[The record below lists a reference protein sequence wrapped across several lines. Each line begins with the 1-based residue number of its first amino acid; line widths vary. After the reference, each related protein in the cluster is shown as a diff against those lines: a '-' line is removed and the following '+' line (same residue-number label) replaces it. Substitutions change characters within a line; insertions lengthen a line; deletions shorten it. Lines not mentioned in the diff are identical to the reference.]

1 MSQPQKSPNEG
12 KLKIGD
18 NWNAITIIAYS
29 QNNPLKAIAE
39 FVENSIDADAKR
51 IKIIRGKHKHQHY
64 IKIIDDGQGINDFQ
78 YVATHIG
85 DSIKRKLKKQGA
97 TGIQGEFGI
106 GLLSFWTVGDQLML
120 TSTGSEGVTQR
131 LNLVKDNQGYK
142 ISKVN
147 QLFEN
152 LTGTEL
158 HITPL
163 LPGIRQLHGEK
174 IQNYLASELR
184 DRISKSGVEI
194 HIIDKSARKEFVVEP
209 RKFTGSLIHN
219 LTKCDN
225 PHGEI
230 YCELYVNDP
239 SPENNVGLYKH
250 GTRVIK
256 DITSLE
262 AFSKAPWNS
271 DLLEGIIDV
280 TFLQLTPGT
289 RNGVVLDEAFE
300 SFAASVDQL
309 SDELLKVI
317 ASYKRAEEET
327 ASKSILR
334 KISRA
339 MKEALLFLPTEE
351 YGWLNLK
358 GKIKPK
364 VIRSDSGEM
373 TGSDQLPGNNTQD
386 GRALSDDGAEG
397 TDSVVSDSIIM
408 PEMVPEKK
416 GDRSFFDFPGPLHS
430 AVISPSST
438 VISINTAKTF
448 QLKARDKKRT
458 PIEDGIAIRWQ
469 TDGQL
474 GKLSDEKGEI
484 IEFVAGNEPGVEQ
497 LTAFVTENDKTVEC
511 RAVITITGE
520 LFSHEEG
527 EGGFAKNRKG
537 LPGYTFSHFPGEL
550 WRSRYDLERGIIV
563 INSGHADFLFASRG
577 TPRKLRYI
585 TKLYAKEL
593 VLVNFPEADK
603 DKLLERMIELQLYTE
618 ENL

>member
-1 MSQPQKSPNEG
+1 ENSMGRPPKNPNEG

-39 FVENSIDADAKR
+39 FVENCIDAKAKHV
-51 IKIIRGKHKHQHY
+51 KIIRGKHKGQHY
-64 IKIIDDGQGINDFQ
+64 LKIIDDGHGIDDFQ

-85 DSIKRKLKKQGA
+85 DSIKRKLKKSGA
-97 TGIQGEFGI
+97 TGLQGEFGI
-106 GLLSFWTVGDQLML
+106 GLLSFWTVGEQLML
-120 TSTGSEGVTQR
+120 TSTGSEGETRR
-131 LNLVKDNQGYK
+131 LNLVKENPGFK

-152 LTGTEL
+152 ETGTEL

-163 LPGIRQLHGEK
+163 LSGIRQLHGEK

-194 HIIDKSARKEFVVEP
+194 RIVDKSARKEFLVEP

-219 LTKCDN
+219 LPQCNN

-239 SPENNVGLYKH
+239 SPENHVGLYKH
-250 GTRVIK
+250 GSRVIE
-256 DITSLE
+256 DITE
-262 AFSKAPWNS
+262 IEIFSKSPWNS

-289 RNGVVLDEAFE
+289 RTGVVLDDAFD
-300 SFAASVDQL
+300 SFAASVNALTEDL
-309 SDELLKVI
+309 SKVV
-317 ASYKRAEEET
+317 AAYKRAEEET

-351 YGWLNLK
+351 YSWLHLQ
-358 GKIKPK
+358 GKVKAK
-364 VIRSDSGEM
+364 VVRS
-373 TGSDQLPGNNTQD
+373 
-386 GRALSDDGAEG
+386 AEG
-397 TDSVVSDSIIM
+397 EFVGVESADAADIMNPEYIDAAAVDTQTADSIIM
-408 PEMVPEKK
+408 PEISAEPPVEK
-416 GDRSFFDFPGPLHS
+416 SFFDFPGPLFS

-438 VISINTAKTF
+438 VIPINTAKTF

-458 PIEDGIAIRWQ
+458 PIEDGIDIRWDQ
-469 TDGQL
+469 KCEL
-474 GKLSDEKGEI
+474 GTLSSISGEI
-484 IEFVAGNEPGVEQ
+484 IEFQAGNIPGVEE
-497 LTAFVTENDKTVEC
+497 LIAYVTENDKTVEC
-511 RAVITITGE
+511 TAVVTITGE
-520 LFSHEEG
+520 LFGKGEG
-527 EGGFAKNRKG
+527 ESVGGNKKG
-537 LPGYTFSHFPGEL
+537 LPGYTFNHCPGEL
-550 WRSRYDLERGIIV
+550 WRSRYDTERGIII
-563 INSGHADFLFASRG
+563 INSGHADFLFASKAN
-577 TPRKLRYI
+577 PRKLRYI

-593 VLVNFPEADK
+593 VLVNFPEADSN
-603 DKLLERMIELQLYTE
+603 KLLERMIELQLYTE

>member
-1 MSQPQKSPNEG
+1 MSQPHKSPDEG
-12 KLKIGD
+12 KLQIGD

-39 FVENSIDADAKR
+39 FVENSIDAGAKNIR
-51 IKIIRGKHKHQHY
+51 IIRGKHQHQHY
-64 IKIIDDGQGINDFQ
+64 IKIIDDGQGIDDFQ

-85 DSIKRKLKKQGA
+85 DSIKRKLKSRGA
-97 TGIQGEFGI
+97 TDIQGEFGI

-120 TSTGSEGVTQR
+120 TSTGSEGVTRR
-131 LNLVKDNQGYK
+131 LNLVKDNPGFK
-142 ISKVN
+142 ISRVN

-152 LTGTEL
+152 QTGTEL

-184 DRISKSGVEI
+184 DRISRSGAEI
-194 HIIDKSARKEFVVEP
+194 KIIDKSARKEFLVEP

-219 LTKCDN
+219 LTQINN

-239 SPENNVGLYKH
+239 SPDNNVGLYKY

-289 RNGVVLDEAFE
+289 RNGVIFDEAFD

-351 YGWLNLK
+351 YGWLKLQ
-358 GKIKPK
+358 GKMKPK
-364 VIRSDSGEM
+364 VIRSEHGDMRGGEQASNSASQA
-373 TGSDQLPGNNTQD
+373 GLPLT
-386 GRALSDDGAEG
+386 DDGTDAS
-397 TDSVVSDSIIM
+397 DSVVSDSIIM
-408 PEMVPEKK
+408 PEMVIEKPEDK
-416 GDRSFFDFPGPLHS
+416 SFFDFPGPLHS

-438 VISINTAKTF
+438 VIPINTTKTF
-448 QLKARDKKRT
+448 QLKPRDKKRT
-458 PIEDGIAIRWQ
+458 PIEDGISIAWQ
-469 TDGQL
+469 LKSAL
-474 GKLSDEKGEI
+474 GKLSDEKDEI
-484 IEFVAGNEPGVEQ
+484 IEFAAGNEPGVEE

-527 EGGFAKNRKG
+527 EGGLTKKRKG
-537 LPGYTFSHFPGEL
+537 LPGYTFSHCPGEL
-550 WRSRYDLERGIIV
+550 WRSRFDAERGIIV
-563 INSGHADFLFASRG
+563 VNSGHADFLFASKSN
-577 TPRKLRYI
+577 PRKLRYI

-593 VLVNFPEADK
+593 VLVNFPEVDK